1 MNDGSPVL
9 ARMNELLDAWE
20 AAKDRRLI
28 FLSCYRM
35 MTQNVIAAIE
45 ASDFED
51 PAWVNTLMDNFAG
64 FYFRALETYQGEQK
78 AGSPSVWRIAF
89 QAADNPR
96 IPALQNLVLGVNAHI
111 NYDLVFALSDLLAT
125 EWHQLTPELRQMRYR
140 DHCHVND
147 VIYRTIVPVQNQ
159 VINRFE
165 PQLKVFEK
173 LLGPVDQWMTELLI
187 DDWRE
192 EVWKHATRLIDQ
204 EDDDGRHVV
213 VSQVE
218 AIALERARDILGKGG
233 FSDLIEFL

>member
-1 MNDGSPVL
+1 
-9 ARMNELLDAWE
+9 
-20 AAKDRRLI
+20 
-28 FLSCYRM
+28 
-35 MTQNVIAAIE
+35 
-45 ASDFED
+45 
-51 PAWVNTLMDNFAG
+51 
-64 FYFRALETYQGEQK
+64 LETDQGEK
-78 AGSPSVWRIAF
+78 TGSPSVWQIAF
-89 QAADNPR
+89 QAANNPR

>member
-1 MNDGSPVL
+1 MDKSSPVL
-9 ARMNELLDAWE
+9 ARMNDLLDNWE

-35 MTQNVIAAIE
+35 MTQNIIAAIE
-45 ASDFED
+45 TSDFED

-64 FYFRALETYQGEQK
+64 LYFRALEKYQGKQ
-78 AGSPSVWRIAF
+78 ADSPSVWRIAF

-125 EWHQLTPELRQMRYR
+125 EWHQLSPEQRQMRYR

-147 VIYRTIVPVQNQ
+147 VIYHTIGAVQDQ

-165 PQLKVFEK
+165 PELGVVEK
-173 LLGPVDQWMTELLI
+173 LLGPIDEWMTELLLS
-187 DDWRE
+187 DWRE
-192 EVWKHATRLIDQ
+192 EVWKHATRLVDLA
-204 EDDDGRHVV
+204 DDAERQAVIR
-213 VSQVE
+213 QVE
-218 AIALERARDILGKGG
+218 EISLKRAQDILGKGG
-233 FSDLIEFL
+233 FSDLIEFI

>member
-1 MNDGSPVL
+1 MEESSPVL
-9 ARMNELLDAWE
+9 TRMNDLLDAWE

-64 FYFRALETYQGEQK
+64 LYFRALDAYQGEQ
-78 AGSPSVWRIAF
+78 AASPSVWRIAF
-89 QAADNPR
+89 QAAGNPR
-96 IPALQNLVLGVNAHI
+96 ILALQHLVLGVNAHI

-125 EWHQLTPELRQMRYR
+125 EWHTLSPEGRQMRYR

-147 VIYRTIVPVQNQ
+147 LINQTITAVQDQ
-159 VINRFE
+159 IINRFE
-165 PQLKVFEK
+165 PDLELVEK

-187 DDWRE
+187 SDWRE
-192 EVWKHATRLIDQ
+192 EVWKYALRLVDV
-204 EDDDGRHVV
+204 EDEVGRQAVIK
-213 VSQVE
+213 QVE
-218 AIALERARDILGKGG
+218 EISLKRAQDILGKGG
-233 FSDLIEFL
+233 LSGLIEFV